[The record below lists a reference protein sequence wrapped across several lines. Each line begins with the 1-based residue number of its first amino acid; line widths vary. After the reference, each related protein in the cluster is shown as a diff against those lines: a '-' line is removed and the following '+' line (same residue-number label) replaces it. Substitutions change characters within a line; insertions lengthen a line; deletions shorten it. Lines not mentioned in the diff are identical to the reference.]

1 MNETVKQYIEAGK
14 HYLEEDTLDKFF
26 LSITSKNYVSQVRKT
41 LEKAGIDVIN
51 NIERIV
57 PYMYFC
63 DTTLLEI
70 VIPSNISIVGSYAFV
85 NCNNLKTVVF
95 EEGCEIIEEHAFSKC
110 NDLRTIVLPRSVKYV
125 DRYIASGT
133 PHLFQIEYKGT
144 SDDWELIKKA
154 TQWSMGSNIKNIVC
168 SDKTIETGR

>member
-1 MNETVKQYIEAGK
+1 MNEIVKQYIEAGK

-26 LSITSKNYVSQVRKT
+26 LSIKSKNYISQVRKT
-41 LEKAGIDVIN
+41 LEKAGIDVISN
-51 NIERIV
+51 MERVV
-57 PYMYFC
+57 PFMYFC
-63 DTTLLEI
+63 DTKLLEI
-70 VIPSNISIVGSYAFV
+70 VIPPNISIVESYAFV

-110 NDLRTIVLPRSVKYV
+110 NDLRTIVLPKSVKYV

-133 PHLFQIEYKGT
+133 PYLSQLEYKGT

-154 TQWSMGSNIKNIVC
+154 AQWAMGSNIKNIVC
-168 SDKTIETGR
+168 SDKTIEMER

>member
-1 MNETVKQYIEAGK
+1 MNEMVKQYIEAGK

-26 LSITSKNYVSQVRKT
+26 LSIKSKNYISQVRKT
-41 LEKAGIDVIN
+41 LEQAGIDVISN
-51 NIERIV
+51 VGRIV
-57 PYMYFC
+57 PFMYFC
-63 DTTLLEI
+63 DTKLLEI
-70 VIPSNISIVGSYAFV
+70 VIPSNISIVESYAFV

-110 NDLRTIVLPRSVKYV
+110 NDLRTIVLPKSVKYV

-133 PHLFQIEYKGT
+133 PYLFQIEYKGT

-154 TQWSMGSNIKNIVC
+154 AQWAMGSNIKNIVC
-168 SDKTIETGR
+168 SDRTIEAGR

>member
-14 HYLEEDTLDKFF
+14 HYLEEDKLDKFF

-70 VIPSNISIVGSYAFV
+70 VIPSNISIVENYAFV
-85 NCNNLKTVVF
+85 NCNNLKTVMF
-95 EEGCEIIEEHAFSKC
+95 EEGCEMIEEHAFSNC
-110 NDLRTIVLPRSVKYV
+110 NDLRTIVLPKSLKYV

-154 TQWSMGSNIKNIVC
+154 AQWAMGSNIKNIVC
-168 SDKTIETGR
+168 SDKTIETA

>member
-63 DTTLLEI
+63 DTKLLEI
-70 VIPSNISIVGSYAFV
+70 VIPSNISMVENYAFV
-85 NCNNLKTVVF
+85 NCNNLKTVMF
-95 EEGCEIIEEHAFSKC
+95 EEGCEMIEEHAFSNC
-110 NDLRTIVLPRSVKYV
+110 NDLRIIVLPKSLKYV

-133 PHLFQIEYKGT
+133 PHLLQLEYKGT

-154 TQWSMGSNIKNIVC
+154 AQWAMGSNIKNIVC
-168 SDKTIETGR
+168 SDKISETRR

>member
-14 HYLEEDTLDKFF
+14 HYLEEDKLDKFF

-70 VIPSNISIVGSYAFV
+70 VIPSNISIVENYAFV
-85 NCNNLKTVVF
+85 NCNNLKTVMF
-95 EEGCEIIEEHAFSKC
+95 EEGCEMIEEHAFSNC
-110 NDLRTIVLPRSVKYV
+110 NDLRTIVLPKSVKYV

-154 TQWSMGSNIKNIVC
+154 AQWAMGSNIKNIVC
-168 SDKTIETGR
+168 SDKTIETA